1 MKAEVEK
8 SKAAVEIQK
17 TRLQALREVMENAKV
32 SWKEEEDSEV
42 KDVLKQSFME
52 ANRLYMKSVNDL

>member
-1 MKAEVEK
+1 LKAEVEK

-17 TRLQALREVMENAKV
+17 RRTRLQALREVMENAKV
-32 SWKEEEDSEV
+32 SCKEEEDSEV

-52 ANRLYMKSVNDL
+52 ANRL

>member
-52 ANRLYMKSVNDL
+52 ANRL

>member
-42 KDVLKQSFME
+42 KDILKQSFME

>member
-1 MKAEVEK
+1 LKAEVEK

-17 TRLQALREVMENAKV
+17 RTRLQALREVMENAKV
-32 SWKEEEDSEV
+32 SCKEEEDSEV

-52 ANRLYMKSVNDL
+52 ANRL

>member
-1 MKAEVEK
+1 LKAEVEK

-17 TRLQALREVMENAKV
+17 TRLKALREVMENAKV

-52 ANRLYMKSVNDL
+52 ANRLYMKML

>member
-1 MKAEVEK
+1 
-8 SKAAVEIQK
+8 
-17 TRLQALREVMENAKV
+17 MENAKV